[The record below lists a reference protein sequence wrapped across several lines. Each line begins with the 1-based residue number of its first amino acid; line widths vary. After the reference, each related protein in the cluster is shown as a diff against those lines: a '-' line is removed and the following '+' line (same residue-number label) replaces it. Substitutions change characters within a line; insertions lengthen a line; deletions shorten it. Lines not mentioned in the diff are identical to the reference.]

1 MSRLRTIKPGFFL
14 DEELAE
20 CSPLA
25 RLLFAGIWT
34 IADRE
39 GRLEDR
45 PRRIKVQT
53 LPYDDCDVDELL
65 GELERH
71 GFVTRYEADG
81 ARYIAIPTW
90 HKHQNPHVKEGPS
103 TIPAPCLN
111 GARHGQDRDE
121 PCGVLGL
128 GSCLGTCHGSGVLGL
143 EDAGPEDNSSPVDN
157 SEATPRSRKKS
168 DEPLPEVPIAVC
180 GPVAKVVGKE
190 NVADL
195 LTAGTDL
202 NVAAAKYIAKVDE
215 LADKALA
222 ELTDAARES
231 ARNRCRRVAF
241 ERIAATHAGN
251 AIANLPAYLTTAGKR
266 ASVLGDLVGDEA
278 VRELRAKPPRGK
290 GDIHKLEVACVAAP
304 ATKETP

>member
-45 PRRIKVQT
+45 PKRIKVQT

-71 GFVTRYEADG
+71 GFVARYEANG
-81 ARYIAIPTW
+81 ARYIAVPTW

-111 GARHGQDRDE
+111 GAKHCQDPDE

-128 GSCLGTCHGSGVLGL
+128 GTCLGSGVLGL
-143 EDAGPEDNSSPVDN
+143 DADGPVENSQPVDN
-157 SEATPRSRKKS
+157 SDPRPRRTKKS
-168 DEPLPEVPIAVC
+168 AEPLPDVPVSVC
-180 GPVAKVVGKE
+180 GPVARVVGKDR
-190 NVADL
+190 VAEV
-195 LTAGTDL
+195 LTEGTDL
-202 NVAAAKYIAKVDE
+202 NVAAARYVAKVDE
-215 LADKALA
+215 LAAKDLG
-222 ELTDAARES
+222 EMTDEARS
-231 ARNRCRRVAF
+231 VARDRCRRVAF
-241 ERIAATHAGN
+241 ERVAATHANGPD
-251 AIANLPAYLTTAGKR
+251 IENLAAYLTTAGKR
-266 ASVLGDLVGDEA
+266 AAVLGDLVGDEL
-278 VRELRAKPPRGK
+278 VRELRASDHPKRGALRDALHILNPLK
-290 GDIHKLEVACVAAP
+290 EVP
-304 ATKETP
+304 A